1 MAEADEENTHLYTE
15 TSKREF
21 KTRFKESLID
31 LVKESIF
38 ETLKSASKNI

>member
-1 MAEADEENTHLYTE
+1 MKKILILYTE
-15 TSKREF
+15 DGKREY
-21 KTRFKESLID
+21 KTRFKETLID